1 MQHFKTVQKGFTL
14 IELMIVI
21 AIIGILAAIALPAY
35 QDYTI
40 RAKVAEGPIL
50 ASGMKA
56 GVTESFVD
64 DGEAGVLRY
73 SNVLAADIANI
84 RTEKMSDVTVG
95 TATPAIGHILMDLA
109 PGNGKPGIPQL
120 GGNSFIAFSPHINGV
135 EISNANSTGS
145 VQWVCA
151 GALGSK
157 AIAAFPAASVP
168 GAATGILDNYLPNEC
183 R

>member
-1 MQHFKTVQKGFTL
+1 MKTVQKGFTL

-40 RAKVAEGPIL
+40 RAKVSEGPIL

-64 DGEAGVLRY
+64 DGEAGIARY
-73 SNVLAADIANI
+73 AAVVALGVGTGEILTD
-84 RTEKMSDVTVG
+84 KMDGVVIG
-95 TATPAIGHILMDLA
+95 TATPAIGHITMTL
-109 PGNGKPGIPQL
+109 GGIAQL
-120 GGNSFIAFSPHINGV
+120 GANEVLAFSPHINGA
-135 EISNANSTGS
+135 EISDTNATGS
-145 VQWVCA
+145 IQWVCA
-151 GALGSK
+151 GATGAK
-157 AIAAFPAASVP
+157 AAAAYAAASIP